1 MEKGEYD
8 EALMQINESDEFELD
23 LMILRSVVLRHKELF
38 DASLNVAHD
47 ALSESKNLKSKIHEL
62 AALTQIA
69 YVLMMTQKID
79 QSQEYLSKI
88 EDIWNTLTDEQ
99 KENAKEWEGY
109 LYHVKA
115 GICYFEG
122 EFDKAIS
129 LHKKNLE
136 LREQTNDKYGLQSTL
151 NNLGMTYSKIGEYEK
166 AFECA
171 KQLLN
176 ISEELVSKQSM
187 AYIYGRFGW
196 HYIIKGEYDR
206 AREYFNKQLEICNE
220 FNLRYL
226 GALATNNL
234 AKTYYREGEYD
245 QAIKNFMKSLSV
257 LEDFNLEIF
266 GVEPLYYLILSN
278 LKIGS
283 DKLANNYMQKLKQM
297 AEKIPNET
305 IKAYEKLSQAI
316 ILKNNPRSKFK
327 LEAQTILEEIIKD
340 EKIFEITLDAALH
353 LSELLL
359 DELKMYGRDEVLEEV
374 ENLTRGIYSKAQ
386 EQQLY
391 PLIVEILILR
401 AKLEFLNLKME
412 ETDKILRQAHLI
424 AEERGLDRLLTS
436 VEQEENRMADEIKL
450 ALEISKSASTMQERF
465 DKSRVIEYIKDMQK
479 QIRNQ

>member
-1 MEKGEYD
+1 
-8 EALMQINESDEFELD
+8 
-23 LMILRSVVLRHKELF
+23 MIIKSVALRHKELF
-38 DASLNVAHD
+38 NASLNVAHD

-69 YVLMMTQKID
+69 YGYFITQKVD

-99 KENAKEWEGY
+99 KDNATEWEGQM
-109 LYHVKA
+109 YHVKA
-115 GICYFEG
+115 GICYYEG
-122 EFDKAIS
+122 EFDEAIS
-129 LHKKNLE
+129 FHEKNLE
-136 LREQTNDKYGLQSTL
+136 LREQINDKLMLQGTL
-151 NNLGMTYSKIGEYEK
+151 NNLGIIYSKMGEYDK

-171 KQLLN
+171 KQLLT
-176 ISEELVSKQSM
+176 ISEELGSKQSM
-187 AYIYGRFGW
+187 AYTYGRFGW
-196 HYIIKGEYDR
+196 HYITTGEYDQ

-220 FNLRYL
+220 FNMRYL

-234 AKTYYREGEYD
+234 AKTYYREGKYE

-278 LKIGS
+278 LKIES

-297 AEKIPNET
+297 AEKVPNET

-316 ILKNNPRSKFK
+316 ILKNNPRSKDK
-327 LEAQTILEEIIKD
+327 VEAQTILEEIIKD
-340 EKIFEITLDAALH
+340 EKNFEITLDATLH

-424 AEERGLDRLLTS
+424 AEERGLDGLLTS
-436 VEQEENRMADEIKL
+436 VEQEEIRMADEIKL

-465 DKSRVIEYIKDMQK
+465 DKSKVLEYIMEMQK
-479 QIRNQ
+479 QIRSK